1 MAGRGLIRAYLRQNL
16 RVLLL
21 LAALILLF
29 AGVCFLY
36 GLPREAAGYCIAL
49 AAFLLLIFGGM
60 GYLRFRSRIREL
72 ELLRTRLAEQLP
84 PLPVPEGRLEETY
97 QALLRAL
104 CSERT
109 QQVAAVE
116 QARREQM
123 DYYTLWAHQVKTPL
137 AAMRL
142 LLRAPS
148 GASAPELE
156 GELIQLERYVDPL
169 CAAWCGSWRVCSR

>member
-1 MAGRGLIRAYLRQNL
+1 MAGRGLIRAYLRRNL

-21 LAALILLF
+21 LTALILLF

-36 GLPREAAGYCIAL
+36 GLPREVAGYCIAL

-109 QQVAAVE
+109 QQVAAV
-116 QARREQM
+116 
-123 DYYTLWAHQVKTPL
+123 
-137 AAMRL
+137 
-142 LLRAPS
+142 
-148 GASAPELE
+148 
-156 GELIQLERYVDPL
+156 
-169 CAAWCGSWRVCSR
+169 